1 LQPLGGRARVVKSG
15 VGRQLIKKL
24 SGKKEY
30 GMSEKTWTQIVVE
43 NENETDRLEVLVN
56 NLTDRELSIPM
67 EAGWTVSSVL
77 AHLSFWDIRAIKL
90 INKWKQSGVEY
101 SALDTD
107 IINEVT
113 REIFNELPP
122 RIAANFTIEKS
133 RVLDR
138 MIRDLDPEFMEKIK
152 TIGRNVR
159 LERYIHRR
167 LHIEEIQKAMKI

>member
-1 LQPLGGRARVVKSG
+1 LPTVVKSI
-15 VGRQLIKKL
+15 VGRQLNKKL
-24 SGKKEY
+24 SSHKEY
-30 GMSEKTWTQIVVE
+30 GMNEKTWSQIII
-43 NENETDRLEVLVN
+43 ENETESDRLEDLVN
-56 NLTDRELSIPM
+56 KLTDRELSIPM

-77 AHLSFWDIRAIKL
+77 AHLAFWDIRAIKL
-90 INKWKQSGVEY
+90 INKWKQRGVEY

-122 RIAANFTIEKS
+122 RVAANFTIEKS

-138 MIRDLDPEFMEKIK
+138 IIRDLDPEFMEKIK
-152 TIGRNVR
+152 TIGQNVR

-167 LHIEEIQKAMKI
+167 LHIEEIQKAIKI